1 MSWMKNG
8 EIPAPILVRMVQ
20 DDDITGDVHIV
31 WKGKASADNVIF
43 LATKETLIDMIDD
56 TVEPSDV
63 FEIWA
68 QEEEQE
74 T

>member
-20 DDDITGDVHIV
+20 DDAITGDVHIV

-43 LATKETLIDMIDD
+43 LATKETLIDMIDN